1 MNQEKLNRHT
11 RGMPIPKLT
20 VKQIEKSMSIR
31 DALKILG
38 KSETTA

>member
-1 MNQEKLNRHT
+1 MNNEKLTRAT

-20 VKQIEKSMSIR
+20 VKQIEKSMSVS

-38 KSETTA
+38 KRETDA

>member
-1 MNQEKLNRHT
+1 MTNEKLNRHT

-20 VKQIEKSMSIR
+20 VKQIEKNMTIR

-38 KSETTA
+38 KRETDA

>member
-1 MNQEKLNRHT
+1 MTNEKLTRAT

-20 VKQIEKSMSIR
+20 VKQIEKSMSIS

-38 KSETTA
+38 KSETNA

>member
-1 MNQEKLNRHT
+1 MINEKLNRHT

-20 VKQIEKSMSIR
+20 VKQIEKGMTIS

-38 KSETTA
+38 KRKTDD

>member
-1 MNQEKLNRHT
+1 MNNKKLTRVT

-20 VKQIEKSMSIR
+20 VKQIEKNMTIR

-38 KSETTA
+38 KRGTNA

>member
-1 MNQEKLNRHT
+1 MTNKKLTRAT

-20 VKQIEKSMSIR
+20 VEQIEKSMTIR

-38 KSETTA
+38 KRETDA

>member
-1 MNQEKLNRHT
+1 MTNKKLTRAT

-20 VKQIEKSMSIR
+20 VNQIEKSMTTR

-38 KSETTA
+38 KRGTNA

>member
-20 VKQIEKSMSIR
+20 IKQIEKSMSIS
-31 DALKILG
+31 DALKILR
-38 KSETTA
+38 KRETDA

>member
-1 MNQEKLNRHT
+1 MTNEKLTRAT

-20 VKQIEKSMSIR
+20 VKQIEKSMSVS

-38 KSETTA
+38 KHETDA

>member
-11 RGMPIPKLT
+11 RGMPIPKST
-20 VKQIEKSMSIR
+20 VKQIEKGMSVS

-38 KSETTA
+38 KSETNA

>member
-1 MNQEKLNRHT
+1 MTNEKLNRHT

-20 VKQIEKSMSIR
+20 VKQIEKGMSVS

-38 KSETTA
+38 KLETDA

>member
-1 MNQEKLNRHT
+1 MTNEKLNRHT

-20 VKQIEKSMSIR
+20 VKQIEKSMTIR

-38 KSETTA
+38 KRETDA

>member
-1 MNQEKLNRHT
+1 MTNSKLNSHT

-20 VKQIEKSMSIR
+20 VKQIEKSMTTR

-38 KSETTA
+38 KCGTDA

>member
-11 RGMPIPKLT
+11 HGMPIPKLT
-20 VKQIEKSMSIR
+20 VKQIEKSMTIS

-38 KSETTA
+38 KSETDA

>member
-1 MNQEKLNRHT
+1 MTNEKLTRAT

-20 VKQIEKSMSIR
+20 VKQIEKGMTIS

-38 KSETTA
+38 KRDTND

>member
-1 MNQEKLNRHT
+1 MTNEKLTRAT

-20 VKQIEKSMSIR
+20 VKQIEKSMTIR

-38 KSETTA
+38 KRDTSD